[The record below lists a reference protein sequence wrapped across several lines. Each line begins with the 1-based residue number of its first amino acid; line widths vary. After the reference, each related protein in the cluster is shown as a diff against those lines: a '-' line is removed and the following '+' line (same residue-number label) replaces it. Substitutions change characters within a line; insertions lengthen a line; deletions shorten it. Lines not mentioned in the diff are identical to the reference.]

1 MQGLG
6 CPLDP
11 SCLALQLQGT
21 AGKEKPH
28 MLQTVQNA
36 GEWTKLQYALEP
48 DAENSK
54 WPSFYVALAIICFS
68 YIFCGRGV

>member
-1 MQGLG
+1 
-6 CPLDP
+6 
-11 SCLALQLQGT
+11 
-21 AGKEKPH
+21 

-68 YIFCGRGV
+68 YIFLWERGVAV